1 MTSLPDRP
9 FTVAELSDLGISRRK
24 LRSAVREGKVRR
36 VLRGVYC
43 PAEIPDSITTRA
55 RCAALVMQKHT
66 ALCDR
71 SAAWLH
77 GIDCLDH
84 RELELLPALEVVSLP
99 GNGRVRRSGTSG
111 GQRDLRKDELCEV
124 EGVLVTSAVRT
135 AMDLACLHGR
145 NAALA
150 TLDAFMRNCDV
161 TLADF
166 QRHLPRYYRRRGVKQ
181 LRELIGY
188 ASPYAESPGES
199 WTRMTIIDAGLPV
212 PKLQFWVHDGGLP
225 RFRVDLAYPLLKIA
239 IEYDGQEF
247 HEGDERKKADEERRD
262 WLREHGWVVI
272 VVRKSDFKRDTC
284 ERWLAEVRDALR
296 DRTPVRNRRYSRG
309 ESWAA
314 NAGSRGR
321 K

>member
-1 MTSLPDRP
+1 MTNLPDRP
-9 FTVAELSDLGISRRK
+9 FTVAELTDLGISRRK
-24 LRSAVREGKVRR
+24 LRSALREGEVRR

-43 PAEIPDSITTRA
+43 PTEIPDSIATRA
-55 RCAALVMQKHT
+55 RCAALVLQKHT
-66 ALCDR
+66 VLCDR

-84 RELELLPALEVVSLP
+84 RELELLPVLEVVSLP

-111 GQRDLRKDELCEV
+111 GQRDLRKDEVCEV

-150 TLDAFMRNCDV
+150 TLDAFMRNCGV

-166 QRHLPRYYRRRGVKQ
+166 KRHLPRYHRRRGVKQ
-181 LRELIGY
+181 LRELVGH
-188 ASPYAESPGES
+188 ASPYAESSGES
-199 WTRMTIIDAGLPV
+199 WTRMTIIDAGLPL
-212 PKLQFWVHDGGLP
+212 PKLQFWVYDGGVP
-225 RFRVDLAYPLLKIA
+225 RFRIDLAYPLLKIA

-247 HEGDERKKADEERRD
+247 HEGDERKKSDEKRRG
-262 WLREHGWVVI
+262 WLREHGWKVI
-272 VVRKSDFKRDTC
+272 VVEKSDFKRDTC

-309 ESWAA
+309 ESWAT

-321 K
+321 